1 MLLRCSCVGTSGVSG
16 TGPWVFEKK
25 VTNQRSIGPKEV
37 STKAGQVNAAGAW
50 AELVRL
56 GHWQVAI

>member
-1 MLLRCSCVGTSGVSG
+1 MALHAEIEVPVLLRCSCVGVLGVSG

-37 STKAGQVNAAGAW
+37 STKAGQVNAAG
-50 AELVRL
+50 
-56 GHWQVAI
+56 GQN